1 MTAGAGTPA
10 RRKGSKCGRKLER
23 LDAVYRAR
31 LGHQLDQGK
40 AVIGGYFGGANTAQ
54 VDKYGDCSDPVIL
67 FIEGRNGDAAHGR
80 DLGAKSRMGFGDK
93 LHTTEYWV
101 RCRRCDACRKAHSRW
116 WHYRARTEI
125 EQSNRSWFGTLTLR
139 PEAHGIMARR
149 AMKAAKLTV
158 EQFAG
163 LSPDEQ
169 FAMRHKQIVRE
180 LQLWIKRVRAA
191 AAYEQKAKSIPLR
204 YCLVAERHKSGLPHY
219 HILIHERGE
228 RVPHRILRDQWRHGF
243 VNFKVVKE
251 PSRAAHYVAKYLSK
265 CATARVQASQ
275 AYGKSKELL
284 TSSDIDTL
292 VS

>member
-1 MTAGAGTPA
+1 M
-10 RRKGSKCGRKLER
+10 RRNER

-31 LGHQLDQGK
+31 LGSQLDRGK
-40 AVIGGYFGGANTAQ
+40 ADIGDYFGGLNTAQ
-54 VDKYGDCSDPVIL
+54 VDQYGDCSDPVIL
-67 FIEGRNGDAAHGR
+67 TIEARNHKEAGMSSTGRAGETSKAH
-80 DLGAKSRMGFGDK
+80 F
-93 LHTTEYWV
+93 TEYWV